1 MTLHT
6 KSPGR
11 RVAPLLLIALAL
23 AAPAAGQAVKAAKP
37 TKALPATTTEVKA
50 EPRAAAPDSM
60 MAAMMKLAAPGPE
73 HAALRAMEGTW
84 KAVVKSYNA
93 PAEPAIS
100 EGLSEN
106 RMILGG
112 RYLEQRF
119 QSTMMDQPFEGY
131 GLTGYDNAT
140 HRYTYLWVDNMSTSM
155 MTGGGTMDETGKML
169 TTTAT
174 MPGPDGKP
182 ADVKM
187 VTKIVDANTHVFSM
201 YGVMGGKEQL
211 MMEITYT
218 RK

>member
-6 KSPGR
+6 KSLGR

-23 AAPAAGQAVKAAKP
+23 AAPAAGQSVKAAKQ

-50 EPRAAAPDSM
+50 PPQAAQDSM
-60 MAAMMKLAAPGPE
+60 MAAMMKLAAPGPQ
-73 HAALRAMEGTW
+73 HAALQAMEGRW

-93 PAEPAIS
+93 PGEPATS

-131 GLTGYDNAT
+131 GLTGYDNAA
-140 HRYTYLWVDNMSTSM
+140 HRYTYLWVDNMSTSL
-155 MTGGGTMDETGKML
+155 MTGGGTMDETGKTL
-169 TTTAT
+169 TATAT

-187 VTKIVDANTHVFSM
+187 VTKIVNASTHVFST
-201 YGVMGGKEQL
+201 YGLMGGNEQL

>member
-1 MTLHT
+1 
-6 KSPGR
+6 
-11 RVAPLLLIALAL
+11 
-23 AAPAAGQAVKAAKP
+23 
-37 TKALPATTTEVKA
+37 
-50 EPRAAAPDSM
+50 
-60 MAAMMKLAAPGPE
+60 
-73 HAALRAMEGTW
+73 MEGTW

-93 PAEPAIS
+93 PGKPAIS

-106 RMILGG
+106 RMMLGG